1 MDYGMIKV
9 AAGVTKVS
17 VANTKKNTENIID
30 IIKEAYS
37 KNVQILVCP
46 ELTITSY
53 TCADLFFQH
62 KLLDEAKQSLKT
74 ILDETSG
81 LDIVAIIGMPICY
94 NNSLYNCAVVVQS
107 GKVLGVV
114 PKTYIPNHGEF
125 YEKRWFNAG
134 IKIINKTIHL
144 LEQDVPFGVD
154 LIFQDKINNLVS
166 FGIEICEDLWVPIP
180 PSCHLSMGG
189 TKIIFNLS
197 ASNELIG
204 KCDYRRELVKNQSAR
219 CFCGYVYASAG
230 VGEST
235 TDLVFGGHAIIAESG
250 VILNESQRFIDQNN
264 LTISDIDVFNINAQR
279 IKSTCYMAND
289 CNKEF
294 RIVEFEKRE
303 IVNKTLD
310 RVILKSPFVPTNKE
324 ELDKVCK
331 EIFSIQVMG
340 LAKRLSHT
348 GLDKVVIGVSG
359 GLDSTLALFVATK
372 TFDYLK
378 IPREN
383 ILAVTMPGFGTTND
397 TKNNA
402 HSLMKNL
409 KVTNIEIDIKDACI
423 KHFDDIGHDKDCYD
437 VTYENVQARE
447 RTQILMDIANKN
459 NALVVGTGDLSELAL
474 GWCTYNGDHMS
485 MYSVNTSI
493 PKTLVKSLITWIIN
507 NESDEME
514 QQVLQS
520 IIDIPISPELLPPDK
535 NNSISQ
541 KTEDII
547 GKYDLHDFFLYHF
560 IKYGASPSKI
570 YFLAKIAFGE
580 ENKAVIKDT
589 LKIFI
594 KRFFTQQFKRSCVPD
609 GVKVGNISLSPRG
622 DLRMPSDAEFDVWFC
637 DLEKEV

>member
-1 MDYGMIKV
+1 MM
-9 AAGVTKVS
+9 AM
-17 VANTKKNTENIID
+17 
-30 IIKEAYS
+30 
-37 KNVQILVCP
+37 C
-46 ELTITSY
+46 LTT
-53 TCADLFFQH
+53 Q
-62 KLLDEAKQSLKT
+62 KLHLD
-74 ILDETSG
+74 
-81 LDIVAIIGMPICY
+81 
-94 NNSLYNCAVVVQS
+94 
-107 GKVLGVV
+107 
-114 PKTYIPNHGEF
+114 
-125 YEKRWFNAG
+125 
-134 IKIINKTIHL
+134 IINKTIRL

-189 TKIIFNLS
+189 AKIIFNLS

-348 GLDKVVIGVSG
+348 GLYKVVIGVSG

-507 NESDEME
+507 NESDERE